1 MMTYLG
7 AVVFRLERAWW
18 LKYFGLIIG
27 IAGIVLIVAPDSSLP
42 SRDLVVW
49 ILIALVVP
57 LGYATTTIAA
67 ALMRPPAMDSLSF
80 SAGYFL
86 DEPERNQ
93 DSLSYTYHLDTPPN
107 EQTGFGFIQVIP
119 RLHEAYCT
127 KLEQLRNA
135 ENTTQAAS

>member
-1 MMTYLG
+1 MPRRRSRLLEYVDALRATSPLFFSQIDRNVWETNIEYYG
-7 AVVFRLERAWW
+7 DFRVCMRFKVHPEENTA
-18 LKYFGLIIG
+18 
-27 IAGIVLIVAPDSSLP
+27 
-42 SRDLVVW
+42 
-49 ILIALVVP
+49 IL
-57 LGYATTTIAA
+57 
-67 ALMRPPAMDSLSF
+67 